1 MTVIDYQNA
10 HNILVKFQ
18 NGSIVK
24 STLQGFKDGSIKQP
38 ESREGLFFVT
48 NEQCKIK
55 IVKYNSFSDV
65 IVEFQDKW
73 KYRTKTSWQKVKEG
87 SLKNPYTPNKYGGII
102 GTNTDIEENDSFN
115 ISYTKEYKWWYNI
128 LMRSC
133 DDDFKK
139 ENYTYKNCAIDNE
152 WLYFWNF
159 YKWCKNQ
166 DNYYKCDDSSYW
178 AIDKDILVKGNKLY
192 SKNTCCIVPKNINN
206 LLLKHDKKRG
216 EYPIGVTKRKSDGLY
231 EAQCSN
237 PIINKYVTI
246 GLFLTPDKA
255 FIEYKKYKENVIRKV
270 AKIEYEN
277 GNITEKCYKSLLNYS
292 VEEND

>member
-115 ISYTKEYKWWYNI
+115 ISYTKEYK
-128 LMRSC
+128 
-133 DDDFKK
+133 
-139 ENYTYKNCAIDNE
+139 
-152 WLYFWNF
+152 
-159 YKWCKNQ
+159 
-166 DNYYKCDDSSYW
+166 
-178 AIDKDILVKGNKLY
+178 
-192 SKNTCCIVPKNINN
+192 
-206 LLLKHDKKRG
+206 
-216 EYPIGVTKRKSDGLY
+216 
-231 EAQCSN
+231 
-237 PIINKYVTI
+237 
-246 GLFLTPDKA
+246 
-255 FIEYKKYKENVIRKV
+255 
-270 AKIEYEN
+270 
-277 GNITEKCYKSLLNYS
+277 
-292 VEEND
+292 